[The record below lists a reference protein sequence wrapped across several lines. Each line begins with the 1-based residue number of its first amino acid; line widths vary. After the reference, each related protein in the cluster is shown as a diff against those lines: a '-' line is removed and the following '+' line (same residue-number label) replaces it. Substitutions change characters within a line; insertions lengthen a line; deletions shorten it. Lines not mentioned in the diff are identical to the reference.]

1 MSHVEEYGSVLTVF
15 QKTKHTNTDST
26 TLLHGGEVKSPSCP
40 FDNKEGHYKYFLKIN
55 LTL

>member
-1 MSHVEEYGSVLTVF
+1 MSCVEEYGSVLTVF

-26 TLLHGGEVKSPSCP
+26 TLLHGSEVKSPSKN
-40 FDNKEGHYKYFLKIN
+40 FDNIEGHYKYLLKLN